1 MHQNIFLRLGQTI
14 TGGSFRKRRESI
26 VKIVD
31 RIALILVIIG
41 ALNWGSV
48 GLFAL
53 DCVAF
58 ICGGQLSTLS
68 RIIYAGGNRRSMVY
82 HTAIP

>member
-41 ALNWGSV
+41 ALNWGSWDYLPLIV
-48 GLFAL
+48 WR
-53 DCVAF
+53 
-58 ICGGQLSTLS
+58 LSAADSCLPS
-68 RIIYAGGNRRSMVY
+68 A
-82 HTAIP
+82 A